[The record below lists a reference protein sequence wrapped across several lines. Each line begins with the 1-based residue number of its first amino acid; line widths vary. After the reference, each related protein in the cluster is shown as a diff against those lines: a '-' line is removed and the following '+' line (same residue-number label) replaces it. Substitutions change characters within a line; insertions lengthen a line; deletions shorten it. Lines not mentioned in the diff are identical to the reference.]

1 MIQDIYPHKLNNQY
15 HPDQKPDADSI
26 ILYFTQEG
34 LLHRLLKKEDLEEMG
49 KEDLFSLDEMI
60 YTGDG
65 KKLARPTLLNEEH
78 LFLSFPRLSDFVNDT
93 HVTEETLTYL
103 FSVDDD
109 NYFLLNEAPEEI
121 PEDYEFNTVRELRNL
136 QIGPKYRT
144 FAAITGLHLYNW
156 YRTNRFCGCC
166 GHKTVHS
173 STERALKC
181 PSCGHLI
188 YPRIVPAVIVGV
200 KNGDKILLTKYRKGF
215 TPFALIAGFTEIG
228 ETLEETV
235 AREVMEEA
243 GIRVKNIQ
251 YYKSQPWGVVDDLL
265 AGFYC
270 EVDGDTEI
278 HMDASELKLAEWK
291 SRDEIE
297 LQPNDFSFPKSVISC
312 SARVKAMSLRG
323 LGCGEELSSLWQAA
337 RIQSRLNAAIVFL
350 SISKIVLVLK
360 QLSI

>member
-1 MIQDIYPHKLNNQY
+1 MV
-15 HPDQKPDADSI
+15 
-26 ILYFTQEG
+26 QEN
-34 LLHRLLKKEDLEEMG
+34 
-49 KEDLFSLDEMI
+49 LFLPDEMI
-60 YTGDG
+60 HTGDG
-65 KKLARPTLLNEEH
+65 RKLARPTLLNEED
-78 LFLSFPRLSDFVNDT
+78 LFLSFPRLSDFVNDA
-93 HVTEETLTYL
+93 HVTEDTLTYL

-109 NYFLLNEAPEEI
+109 DYFLLNKDPEEI
-121 PEDYEFNTVRELRNL
+121 PEGYNFCTVRDLRNQ

-166 GHKTVHS
+166 GHETVHS

-200 KNGDKILLTKYRKGF
+200 KNGDKLLLTKYRKGF

-235 AREVMEEA
+235 SREVMEEA
-243 GIRVKNIQ
+243 GLRVKNIQ

-270 EVDGDTEI
+270 EVDGDTDI

-291 SRDEIE
+291 TRDEIE
-297 LQPNDFSFPKSVISC
+297 LQPNDFSLTNEMMREFKE
-312 SARVKAMSLRG
+312 G
-323 LGCGEELSSLWQAA
+323 
-337 RIQSRLNAAIVFL
+337 RI
-350 SISKIVLVLK
+350 
-360 QLSI
+360 

>member
-1 MIQDIYPHKLNNQY
+1 MIQDIYPHKLDNHY
-15 HPDQKPDADSI
+15 DPAKKPDADSI
-26 ILYFTQEG
+26 ILYFTKDG
-34 LLHRLLKKEDLEEMG
+34 LLHRLLKKSDLEEMG
-49 KEDLFSLDEMI
+49 QENLFLPDEMI
-60 YTGDG
+60 RTGDG
-65 KKLARPTLLNEEH
+65 RKLARPTLLNEED
-78 LFLSFPRLSDFVNDT
+78 LFLSFPRLSDFVNDA
-93 HVTEETLTYL
+93 HVTEDTLTYL

-109 NYFLLNEAPEEI
+109 DYFLLNKDPEEI
-121 PEDYEFNTVRELRNL
+121 PEGYNFCTVRDLRNQ

-156 YRTNRFCGCC
+156 YRTNRFCGYC
-166 GHKTVHS
+166 GHETIHS

-200 KNGDKILLTKYRKGF
+200 KNDDKLLLTKYRKEF

-235 AREVMEEA
+235 SREVMEEA
-243 GIRVKNIQ
+243 GLRVKNIQ

-270 EVDGDTEI
+270 EVDGDTDI

-291 SRDEIE
+291 TRDEIE
-297 LQPNDFSFPKSVISC
+297 LQPNDFSLTNEMMREFKE
-312 SARVKAMSLRG
+312 G
-323 LGCGEELSSLWQAA
+323 
-337 RIQSRLNAAIVFL
+337 RI
-350 SISKIVLVLK
+350 
-360 QLSI
+360 

>member
-1 MIQDIYPHKLNNQY
+1 MIQDIAPHTY
-15 HPDQKPDADSI
+15 HNEYKPVTPDGNSI
-26 ILYFTQEG
+26 ILAYENGKCFF
-34 LLHRLLKKEDLEEMG
+34 HKKEDDVSISLPRFRELEG
-49 KEDLFSLDEMI
+49 NVSDLYKNYI
-60 YTGDG
+60 
-65 KKLARPTLLNEEH
+65 
-78 LFLSFPRLSDFVNDT
+78 
-93 HVTEETLTYL
+93 YL
-103 FSVDDD
+103 FSIDDERFYLIPGLD
-109 NYFLLNEAPEEI
+109 TSLLPG
-121 PEDYEFNTVRELRNL
+121 YEFHETRELRYVQPQYL
-136 QIGPKYRT
+136 A
-144 FAAITGLHLYNW
+144 FATVTGYQLWFW
-156 YRTNRFCGCC
+156 YRNRRFCGCC

-297 LQPNDFSFPKSVISC
+297 LQPNDFSLTNEMMRAFKEG
-312 SARVKAMSLRG
+312 K
-323 LGCGEELSSLWQAA
+323 
-337 RIQSRLNAAIVFL
+337 F
-350 SISKIVLVLK
+350 
-360 QLSI
+360 

>member
-1 MIQDIYPHKLNNQY
+1 MIQDIYPHKLDNHYDINAV
-15 HPDQKPDADSI
+15 PDMDSI
-26 ILYFTQEG
+26 VLYFTEEG
-34 LLHRLLKKEDLEEMG
+34 VLHRLGQYKEYDNY
-49 KEDLFSLDEMI
+49 LFFPAVRDFPSDTTDIDE
-60 YTGDG
+60 
-65 KKLARPTLLNEEH
+65 
-78 LFLSFPRLSDFVNDT
+78 FPFEKDD
-93 HVTEETLTYL
+93 LTYL

-109 NYFLLNEAPEEI
+109 DYFLLNKDPEEI
-121 PEDYEFNTVRELRNL
+121 PEGYNFCTVRDLRNQ

-166 GHKTVHS
+166 GHETVHS

-200 KNGDKILLTKYRKGF
+200 KNGDKLLLTKYRKGF

-235 AREVMEEA
+235 SREVMEEA
-243 GIRVKNIQ
+243 GLRVKNIQ

-270 EVDGDTEI
+270 EVDGDTGI

-291 SRDEIE
+291 TRDEIE
-297 LQPNDFSFPKSVISC
+297 LQPNDFSLTNEMMREFKE
-312 SARVKAMSLRG
+312 G
-323 LGCGEELSSLWQAA
+323 
-337 RIQSRLNAAIVFL
+337 RI
-350 SISKIVLVLK
+350 
-360 QLSI
+360 

>member
-1 MIQDIYPHKLNNQY
+1 MIQDIYPHKLDNHY
-15 HPDQKPDADSI
+15 DPAKKPDADSI
-26 ILYFTQEG
+26 ILYFTKDG
-34 LLHRLLKKEDLEEMG
+34 LLHRLLKKSDLEEMG
-49 KEDLFSLDEMI
+49 QENLFLPDEMI
-60 YTGDG
+60 HTGDG
-65 KKLARPTLLNEEH
+65 RKLARPTLLNEED
-78 LFLSFPRLSDFVNDT
+78 LFLSFPRLSDFVNDAN
-93 HVTEETLTYL
+93 VTEDTLTYL

-109 NYFLLNEAPEEI
+109 DYFLLNKDPEEI
-121 PEDYEFNTVRELRNL
+121 PEGYNFCTVRDLRNQ

-166 GHKTVHS
+166 GHETVHS

-200 KNGDKILLTKYRKGF
+200 KNGDKLLLTKYRKGF

-235 AREVMEEA
+235 SREVMEEA
-243 GIRVKNIQ
+243 GLRVKNIQ

-270 EVDGDTEI
+270 EVDSDTDI

-291 SRDEIE
+291 TRDEIE
-297 LQPNDFSFPKSVISC
+297 LQPNDFSLTNEMMREFKE
-312 SARVKAMSLRG
+312 G
-323 LGCGEELSSLWQAA
+323 
-337 RIQSRLNAAIVFL
+337 RI
-350 SISKIVLVLK
+350 
-360 QLSI
+360 